1 MSPVRF
7 PNESPDYRRAR
18 DELLRA
24 EIELSRQTEK
34 VAALRRQM
42 PVGGEVPEDYR
53 FADEGGEVR
62 LSELFGG
69 RSTLILY
76 SFMYGPDME
85 QPCPMCTSFLDALDG
100 QAHHL
105 TQTVALAVT
114 ARSPIE
120 RIRAF
125 ARTRPWNRLR
135 LLSCAQST
143 YQCDYHGE
151 KADGAQMP
159 MLNVFV
165 RRDGRTH
172 HFWSSEMLY
181 APEEPGQDSRHIDIL
196 WPLWNVL
203 DLTPEGRG
211 ADWYPKVAYP
221 GGR

>member
-7 PNESPDYRRAR
+7 PNESPEYRSAR

-24 EIELSRQTEK
+24 EIELSRQTER
-34 VAALRRQM
+34 VAALRRRL
-42 PVGGEVPEDYR
+42 PPGGEVPTDYP
-53 FADEGGEVR
+53 FEDEGGEVR
-62 LSELFGG
+62 LSELFGARG
-69 RSTLILY
+69 ALVLY

-100 QAHHL
+100 QAHHV
-105 TQTVALAVT
+105 TRNVALAVT

-135 LLSCAQST
+135 LVSCAGSS
-143 YQCDYHGE
+143 YPRDYHGE
-151 KADGAQMP
+151 SEAGAQLP
-159 MLNVFV
+159 MMNVFV
-165 RRDGRTH
+165 REDRRVR
-172 HFWSSEMLY
+172 HFWGSEMLY

-203 DLTPEGRG
+203 DLTPDGRG
-211 ADWYPKVAYP
+211 ADWYPKVAY
-221 GGR
+221 GG